1 MFNYK
6 TVFNEIRSYIM
17 TIEKRREREI
27 EEMRE
32 LILSAASDI
41 IASEGFDKL
50 SIRKIAKKIEYSPSI
65 IYHCFNDK
73 EEILNNVMQR
83 GYKKIVAA
91 VSHINMKN
99 ASPEERL
106 IEMTKNYIKSALNMP
121 DEFMAAQLNKS
132 KEALKH
138 TSSLFKGAS
147 KEKPALSALCQC
159 LQDMYMDKEVDEDT
173 VELTAQ
179 MIAVSTLGLIMKL
192 TVEKDIGEE
201 QKQRLIDFYSKEIVL
216 RIANGNTIK

>member
-1 MFNYK
+1 
-6 TVFNEIRSYIM
+6 M

-32 LILSAASDI
+32 LILLAASDI

-65 IYHCFNDK
+65 IYHYFNDK

-83 GYKKIVAA
+83 GYKKIIIA
-91 VSHINMKN
+91 VSSVKMENN
-99 ASPEERL
+99 SPEERL
-106 IEMTKNYIKSALNMP
+106 IQMTKNYIKAALNMP
-121 DEFMAAQLNKS
+121 DEFMAAQLNQS
-132 KEALKH
+132 EAALKH

-147 KEKPALSALCQC
+147 KEKQALSALTQC
-159 LQDMYMDKEVDEDT
+159 LREIYKDKNVDEDT

-179 MIAVSTLGLIMKL
+179 MIAVSTLGLIFKL
-192 TVEKDIGEE
+192 IIEKGIGDE
-201 QKQRLIDFYSKEIVL
+201 QREKLINFYSNEIAL
-216 RIANGNTIK
+216 RIAYGNTLD